1 MKAREI
7 VRAIERAG
15 GWKARQSGG
24 HAIYKAEAADGSVVS
39 IIVPIHPSKEIPK
52 GTVRSIRQQGAQAF
66 GEDWV

>member
-7 VRAIERAG
+7 VKKIEKAG
-15 GWKARQSGG
+15 GYKARQSGG
-24 HAIYKAEAADGSVVS
+24 HAVYKAQCPDGSTVS

-52 GTVRSIRQQGAQAF
+52 GTVKSIRQQGAPAF